1 MKIISIITLIS
12 AIAFADWIAPE
23 SAKSLK
29 NPFSNTDE
37 KTIRKGENLYKQ
49 LCWTCHGKK
58 GVGDGP
64 AGASLDPKPADF
76 SSEKVQIQTDG
87 EIFWKITNGRKV
99 MPTYEDLLSEKQ
111 RWQLV
116 TFIRNLKQTK

>member
-37 KTIRKGENLYKQ
+37 KTIRKGEKLYKQ